1 MPGVKRG
8 RGLGFDTYGLS
19 STISGSQCSLG
30 SGGWVWDEVVVE
42 VVVVG
47 SDRGSEVDA
56 DGSGGGGGGG
66 GGGEEKLG
74 CKGLWEEEEEE

>member
-1 MPGVKRG
+1 M
-8 RGLGFDTYGLS
+8 
-19 STISGSQCSLG
+19 
-30 SGGWVWDEVVVE
+30 
-42 VVVVG
+42 VG

-74 CKGLWEEEEEE
+74 CKGL